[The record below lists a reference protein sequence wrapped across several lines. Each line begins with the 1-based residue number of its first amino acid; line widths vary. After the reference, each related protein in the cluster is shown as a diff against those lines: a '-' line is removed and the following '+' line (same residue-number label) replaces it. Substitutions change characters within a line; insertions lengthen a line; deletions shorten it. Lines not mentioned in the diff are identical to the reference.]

1 MTRTIEIAYELKC
14 LWAGGAIC
22 GEAPCWV
29 EPQQSLYWVDI
40 DGCRAHRYR
49 RNDGVVDTWDL
60 PEKTGWLLPC
70 AAHSEWLAGCKSG
83 IYLMDLDAGS
93 RELLIDPEPD
103 LPGNRLNDAKIDVGG
118 RLWAGTMNDEEKMPT
133 GWLYRI
139 DSDLNCIRSDGP
151 YITTNGPAM
160 SPDDRVLYHVDTYGG
175 IVYAFDKHRDGTL
188 DGRRIFAKIGDGE
201 GKPDGLTVD
210 ADGFVW
216 LAHWGGSRVT
226 RFAPDGAVDGVLEIP
241 APQVTNCAFGG
252 PNMDLLFITTAAR
265 NINLETHP
273 KAGGLF
279 CVQTAVRGL
288 PSPAFVLS

>member
-1 MTRTIEIAYELKC
+1 
-14 LWAGGAIC
+14 
-22 GEAPCWV
+22 
-29 EPQQSLYWVDI
+29 
-40 DGCRAHRYR
+40 
-49 RNDGVVDTWDL
+49 
-60 PEKTGWLLPC
+60 
-70 AAHSEWLAGCKSG
+70 
-83 IYLMDLDAGS
+83 
-93 RELLIDPEPD
+93 
-103 LPGNRLNDAKIDVGG
+103 
-118 RLWAGTMNDEEKMPT
+118 MPT

-188 DGRRIFAKIGDGE
+188 DGRRIFAKIGDDE

-226 RFAPDGAVDGVLEIP
+226 RFAPDGAVDGILEIP

-265 NINLETHP
+265 NIDLETHP

>member
-1 MTRTIEIAYELKC
+1 MTRTIEIANELKC
-14 LWAGGAIC
+14 LWADGSIC
-22 GEAPCWV
+22 GVGPCWD

-49 RNDGVVDTWDL
+49 LNDGVVDTWDL

-83 IYLMDLDAGS
+83 SYLMDLDAGS

-103 LPGNRLNDAKIDVGG
+103 LPGNRLNDAKIDVDG

-188 DGRRIFAKIGDGE
+188 DGRRIFAKIGDDE

-210 ADGFVW
+210 VDGFVW

-265 NINLETHP
+265 NIDLETHP

>member
-1 MTRTIEIAYELKC
+1 MTRTIEIANELKC

-22 GEAPCWV
+22 GEGPCWD

-49 RNDGVVDTWDL
+49 LNDGVVDTWDL

-83 IYLMDLDAGS
+83 IYLMDLDAES
-93 RELLIDPEPD
+93 REFLIDPEPD
-103 LPGNRLNDAKIDVGG
+103 LPGNRLNDAKIDVDG

-188 DGRRIFAKIGDGE
+188 DGRRIFAKVGDGE

-210 ADGFVW
+210 VDGFVW

-226 RFAPDGAVDGVLEIP
+226 RFAPDGVVDGVLEIP

-265 NINLETHP
+265 NIDLETHP

-288 PSPAFVLS
+288 QSPAFVLS

>member
-1 MTRTIEIAYELKC
+1 MTRTIEIANELKC

-49 RNDGVVDTWDL
+49 LNDGVVDTWDL

-103 LPGNRLNDAKIDVGG
+103 LPGNRLNDAKIDVDG

-188 DGRRIFAKIGDGE
+188 DGRRIFAKVGDGE

-210 ADGFVW
+210 VDGFVW

-226 RFAPDGAVDGVLEIP
+226 RFAPDGVVDGVLEIP

-265 NINLETHP
+265 NIDLETHP

>member
-1 MTRTIEIAYELKC
+1 MTRTIEIANELKC

-22 GEAPCWV
+22 GEGPCWD

-49 RNDGVVDTWDL
+49 LNDGVVDTWDL

-83 IYLMDLDAGS
+83 IYLMDLDAKS

-103 LPGNRLNDAKIDVGG
+103 LPGNRLNDAKIDVDG

-188 DGRRIFAKIGDGE
+188 DGRRIFAKVGDGE

-210 ADGFVW
+210 VDGFVW

-226 RFAPDGAVDGVLEIP
+226 RFAPDGVVDGVLEIP
-241 APQVTNCAFGG
+241 TPQVTNCAFGG

-265 NINLETHP
+265 NIDLETHP

-288 PSPAFVLS
+288 LSPAFVLS

>member
-1 MTRTIEIAYELKC
+1 MTRTIEIANELKC

-22 GEAPCWV
+22 GEGPCWD

-49 RNDGVVDTWDL
+49 LNDGVVDTWDL

-93 RELLIDPEPD
+93 RELLIDPESD
-103 LPGNRLNDAKIDVGG
+103 LPGNRLNDAKIDVDG

-188 DGRRIFAKIGDGE
+188 DGRRIFAKIGDDE

-265 NINLETHP
+265 NIDLEMHP

>member
-1 MTRTIEIAYELKC
+1 MTRTIEIANELKC

-22 GEAPCWV
+22 GEAPCWD

-49 RNDGVVDTWDL
+49 LNDGVVDTWDL

-103 LPGNRLNDAKIDVGG
+103 LPGNRLNDAKIDVDG

-175 IVYAFDKHRDGTL
+175 IVYAFDKHRDGAL
-188 DGRRIFAKIGDGE
+188 DGRRIFATVGDGE

-226 RFAPDGAVDGVLEIP
+226 RFAPDGVVDGVLEIP

-265 NINLETHP
+265 NIDLETHP

-288 PSPAFVLS
+288 LSPAFVLS

>member
-22 GEAPCWV
+22 GEGPCWD

-103 LPGNRLNDAKIDVGG
+103 LPGNRLNDAKIDVDG

-175 IVYAFDKHRDGTL
+175 IVYAFDKHRDGAL
-188 DGRRIFAKIGDGE
+188 DGRRIFAKVGDGE

-210 ADGFVW
+210 VDGFVW

-226 RFAPDGAVDGVLEIP
+226 RFAPDGVVDGVLEIP
-241 APQVTNCAFGG
+241 TPQVTNCAFGG

-265 NINLETHP
+265 NIDLKTDP

>member
-1 MTRTIEIAYELKC
+1 MVKPLEIVKDLEC
-14 LWAGGAIC
+14 LWAGGAVC
-22 GEAPCWV
+22 GEGLCW
-29 EPQQSLYWVDI
+29 EEAEQALYWVDI

-49 RNDGVVDTWDL
+49 LNGGAIDSWDL

-83 IYLMDLDAGS
+83 VYLINLDSGS
-93 RELLIDPEPD
+93 RELLVDPEPD
-103 LPGNRLNDAKIDVGG
+103 LPGNRLNDAKIDIDG
-118 RLWAGTMNDEEKMPT
+118 RLWAGTMSDGEKIAT

-139 DSDLNCIRSDGP
+139 DCDLTCTRWDGP

-175 IVYAFDKHRDGTL
+175 IVYAFDKHRDGTI
-188 DGRRIFAKIGDGE
+188 DGRRIFARVDDGE

-210 ADGFVW
+210 ANGFVW
-216 LAHWGGSRVT
+216 LAHWGGSRIT
-226 RFAPDGAVDGVLEIP
+226 RFAPDGTVDGVLEIP

-252 PNMDLLFITTAAR
+252 PDMDLLFITTAAR
-265 NINLETHP
+265 NIDLETYP

-279 CVQTAVRGL
+279 CAQTSVCGL
-288 PSPAFVLS
+288 LSPAFILG

>member
-1 MTRTIEIAYELKC
+1 MTRTIEIANELKC

-22 GEAPCWV
+22 GEGPCWD

-49 RNDGVVDTWDL
+49 LNDGVVDTWDL

-83 IYLMDLDAGS
+83 IYLMDLDPGS

-103 LPGNRLNDAKIDVGG
+103 LPGNRLNDAKIDVDG

-188 DGRRIFAKIGDGE
+188 DGRRIFAKIGDDE

-210 ADGFVW
+210 VDGFVW

-265 NINLETHP
+265 NIDLETHP

-279 CVQTAVRGL
+279 CVQTDVRGL

>member
-1 MTRTIEIAYELKC
+1 MTRTIEIANELKC

-22 GEAPCWV
+22 GEGPCWD

-49 RNDGVVDTWDL
+49 LNDGVVDTWDL

-93 RELLIDPEPD
+93 RELLIDPESD
-103 LPGNRLNDAKIDVGG
+103 LPGNRLNDAKIDEDG

-188 DGRRIFAKIGDGE
+188 DGRRIFAKIGDDE

-210 ADGFVW
+210 VDGFVW

-226 RFAPDGAVDGVLEIP
+226 RFAPDGAVDGILEIP

-265 NINLETHP
+265 NIDLETHP

-288 PSPAFVLS
+288 LSPAFVLS